1 MTNAWISRVSH
12 RDSGGDDGPK
22 TAPRGVPVQA
32 VGHCSLAWNEP
43 TENDSID
50 QMKGLFIILSP
61 VITVVLRQRRLPSYQ
76 LLSVQDGGSSHRLTS
91 TRPLAQMKTLLACCD
106 SAPSFAS
113 EVFRLLTTPC
123 QDSNPVITVTGGCR
137 HAVP

>member
-1 MTNAWISRVSH
+1 MSH

-76 LLSVQDGGSSHRLTS
+76 FAKCAGRRFESQANINPPISSNENT
-91 TRPLAQMKTLLACCD
+91 A
-106 SAPSFAS
+106 
-113 EVFRLLTTPC
+113 RLL
-123 QDSNPVITVTGGCR
+123 
-137 HAVP
+137 